1 MTGPAK
7 CETFVD
13 DDSTTWC
20 DVTGE
25 RDDDDV
31 TGNVVIPVVFVVADV
46 ECGLLLPGTLK
57 TKL

>member
-7 CETFVD
+7 CETLVD

-20 DVTGE
+20 DVTGD

-31 TGNVVIPVVFVVADV
+31 TGNVVVFVVADV
-46 ECGLLLPGTLK
+46 ECGLLLPGTLIK
-57 TKL
+57 TKP